1 MRKFRGIPFWPLI
14 GFLGA
19 VAATFIVAAM
29 FCSRPEPAFSVGDK
43 LAMPGGKGKP
53 WVVVSVNPAVEWN
66 PGPVPWPRTT
76 WQYGIRVDGSETV
89 LLTLERMLLA
99 NDVLIV
105 SP

>member
-1 MRKFRGIPFWPLI
+1 MKGVRFSVLMLLLASI
-14 GFLGA
+14 
-19 VAATFIVAAM
+19 AATFILATV
-29 FCSRPEPAFSVGDK
+29 FCSRPEPAFAVGDK